1 MIFYDERYTRCIC
14 GQQVTIVAAYPNGYR
29 FHCYDYNSFVG
40 KIEEHV
46 GKTHPIVP
54 DRLLLPTSTGRGK
67 AT

>member
-14 GQQVTIVAAYPNGYR
+14 GQQLTIVAAYLNGYQ
-29 FHCYDYNSFVG
+29 FHRYDYNSFVG

-54 DRLLLPTSTGRGK
+54 DLLLLPNQGAR
-67 AT
+67 